1 MVAETVFQIVS
12 LDHED
17 DGTTSWFWTHQSPDE
32 EIQEDRLIGPFD
44 TEQQAKDDALAT
56 LTGSGSVH

>member
-1 MVAETVFQIVS
+1 MAAETVLQVVS

-17 DGTTSWFWTHQSPDE
+17 GTTIWFWTHQSPDE

-44 TEQQAKDDALAT
+44 TEQQAKDDALST

>member
-1 MVAETVFQIVS
+1 MVAETVFQVVS
-12 LDHED
+12 LAHE
-17 DGTTSWFWTHQSPDE
+17 DGTTSWFWTHQSADE